1 MARILMILT
10 AAVLCSAALA
20 PDRVRADD
28 RKIAQQIADV
38 MKTTGVM
45 ENYDILVTY
54 SDGTAKLQGTVSSNQ
69 QMRTAIEITNASPH
83 VNSVVNKLSIA
94 KGAQAPV
101 AIRPAAP
108 LDRPVRISPVAAEK
122 QTLTAAAEK
131 TASTQ
136 LPPSARTAQNRPQ
149 VVAASL
155 RDDSLREPV
164 VEGVATGAVTPPIA
178 ARRPVLTAA
187 VPPNQRPQTQRGM
200 PSSRRLVPPAPS
212 AFSRPVPMGPSSL
225 ALPAAGGPSRPR
237 MDPRM
242 AQRDPRMAAQMDP
255 RMAQMDPRMAQRD
268 PRMAQMMPPPQSM
281 GGPAPSASQ
290 SPYART
296 AMAALAAP
304 LAVVAAPFAAL
315 APGGQRQGP
324 GPQPAHVPGTG
335 GGVAP
340 VGYDQPQLPA
350 YAWPSYAPYPNYA
363 ALTYP
368 KQYSPTAWP
377 YIGPF
382 YPYPQVPLGWRKVTL
397 EWDDG
402 WWFLDFKDK

>member
-101 AIRPAAP
+101 EIRPAAP
-108 LDRPVRISPVAAEK
+108 LDRPMRISPVAAEK
-122 QTLTAAAEK
+122 QKTTAVAEK
-131 TASTQ
+131 TASTPS
-136 LPPSARTAQNRPQ
+136 PPSARTARNRPQ

-155 RDDSLREPV
+155 RDDSPREPV
-164 VEGVATGAVTPPIA
+164 VEGAPTGAVTPPIA

-187 VPPNQRPQTQRGM
+187 VPPNQRPPTQRGM
-200 PSSRRLVPPAPS
+200 PSSRRVVPPAPS

-242 AQRDPRMAAQMDP
+242 AQRDPRMAQ
-255 RMAQMDPRMAQRD
+255 RDPRMAQRD
-268 PRMAQMMPPPQSM
+268 PRMAQRMPPPQSM
-281 GGPAPSASQ
+281 GGPAPVPSASQ